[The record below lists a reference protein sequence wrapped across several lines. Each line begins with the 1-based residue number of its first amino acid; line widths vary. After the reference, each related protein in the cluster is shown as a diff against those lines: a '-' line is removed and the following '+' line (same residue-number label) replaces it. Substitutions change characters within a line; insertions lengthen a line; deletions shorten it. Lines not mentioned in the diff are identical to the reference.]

1 MSTPASDS
9 PSLAGATP
17 AANGAAG
24 SNTPASSGTAPSAAG
39 TSSAVPAGSATHAP
53 AGVPQIPFRI
63 GQGYDLHVLV
73 EGRPLIIGGVHVEHP
88 LGLAGHSD
96 ADVLAHAITD
106 ALLGAAGQGD
116 IGHHFPDTDPAF
128 RGADSLVLL
137 REAMASVRARGWQLG
152 NIDATIIAQQPKM
165 KPWLPGM
172 ITALSGAIGC
182 DPSQINLKAKT
193 NEKVGTVGRCESIA
207 ALASALLVR

>member
-1 MSTPASDS
+1 MT
-9 PSLAGATP
+9 
-17 AANGAAG
+17 ANP
-24 SNTPASSGTAPSAAG
+24 NTLNPG
-39 TSSAVPAGSATHAP
+39 TSQAAP
-53 AGVPQIPFRI
+53 APQTGHVPQGVDLPPDIPFRI

-106 ALLGAAGQGD
+106 ALLGAAGLGD

-128 RGADSLVLL
+128 KGADSMVLL
-137 REAMASVRARGWQLG
+137 KEAMASVRARGWRLG

-172 ITALSGAIGC
+172 ITALSAAIGC
-182 DPSQINLKAKT
+182 HPAQINVKAKT

>member
-1 MSTPASDS
+1 MTAKPHTPN
-9 PSLAGATP
+9 P
-17 AANGAAG
+17 
-24 SNTPASSGTAPSAAG
+24 G
-39 TSSAVPAGSATHAP
+39 TSQAAPAPQTGHAP
-53 AGVPQIPFRI
+53 QSVDLPPDIPFRI

-106 ALLGAAGQGD
+106 ALLGAAGLGD

-128 RGADSLVLL
+128 KGADSMVLL
-137 REAMASVRARGWQLG
+137 KEAMAAVRARGWRLG

-172 ITALSGAIGC
+172 ITALSAAIGC
-182 DPSQINLKAKT
+182 HPAQINLKAKT

>member
-1 MSTPASDS
+1 MTQQ
-9 PSLAGATP
+9 AGHDE
-17 AANGAAG
+17 GL
-24 SNTPASSGTAPSAAG
+24 S
-39 TSSAVPAGSATHAP
+39 
-53 AGVPQIPFRI
+53 IPFRI

-73 EGRPLIIGGVHVEHP
+73 PDRPLIIGGVHVTHP

-106 ALLGAAGQGD
+106 ALLGAAGLGD
-116 IGHHFPDTDPAF
+116 IGHHFPDTDPAYKD
-128 RGADSLVLL
+128 ADSLVLL
-137 REAMASVRARGWQLG
+137 REAMTAVRAKGFRLG

-172 ITALSGAIGC
+172 IDKLSAAIGC
-182 DPSQINLKAKT
+182 EPAQINLKAKT

-207 ALASALLVR
+207 ALATALLVR

>member
-1 MSTPASDS
+1 MSSSHPASPIPTPATRAAASTPAPHGSTHAAS
-9 PSLAGATP
+9 GAH
-17 AANGAAG
+17 AG
-24 SNTPASSGTAPSAAG
+24 SDAQPGVAA
-39 TSSAVPAGSATHAP
+39 AVPA
-53 AGVPQIPFRI
+53 VPFRI

-106 ALLGAAGQGD
+106 ALLGAAGLGD

-137 REAMASVRARGWQLG
+137 KEAMAAVRARGWQLG

-182 DPSQINLKAKT
+182 DPAQINLKAKT

>member
-1 MSTPASDS
+1 MSSSHPASPIPTPATRAAASS
-9 PSLAGATP
+9 PAPHGSTHAASGAH
-17 AANGAAG
+17 AG
-24 SNTPASSGTAPSAAG
+24 SDAQPGVAA
-39 TSSAVPAGSATHAP
+39 AVTT
-53 AGVPQIPFRI
+53 IPFRI

-106 ALLGAAGQGD
+106 ALLGAAGLGD

-137 REAMASVRARGWQLG
+137 KDAMAAVRARGWQLG

-182 DPSQINLKAKT
+182 DPAQINLKAKT

>member
-1 MSTPASDS
+1 MTAKPHTPNSGASH
-9 PSLAGATP
+9 ATP
-17 AANGAAG
+17 TTPSG
-24 SNTPASSGTAPSAAG
+24 S
-39 TSSAVPAGSATHAP
+39 VPQTGHAP
-53 AGVPQIPFRI
+53 QGVDLPPEIPFRI

-106 ALLGAAGQGD
+106 ALLGAAGLGD

-128 RGADSLVLL
+128 KGADSMVLL
-137 REAMASVRARGWQLG
+137 KEAMAAVRARGWRLG

-172 ITALSGAIGC
+172 ITALSAAIGC
-182 DPSQINLKAKT
+182 HPAQINVKAKT

>member
-1 MSTPASDS
+1 MSSSHPASPIPTPATRAAASS
-9 PSLAGATP
+9 PAPHGSTHAASGAH
-17 AANGAAG
+17 AG
-24 SNTPASSGTAPSAAG
+24 SDAQPGVAA
-39 TSSAVPAGSATHAP
+39 AVTT
-53 AGVPQIPFRI
+53 IPFRI

-106 ALLGAAGQGD
+106 ALLGAAGLGD

-128 RGADSLVLL
+128 KGADSMVLL
-137 REAMASVRARGWQLG
+137 KEAMAAVRARGWRLG

-172 ITALSGAIGC
+172 ITALSAAIGC
-182 DPSQINLKAKT
+182 HPAQINVKAKT

>member
-1 MSTPASDS
+1 MSSSHPASPIPTPATRAAASTPAPHGS
-9 PSLAGATP
+9 PHAASGAH
-17 AANGAAG
+17 AG
-24 SNTPASSGTAPSAAG
+24 SD
-39 TSSAVPAGSATHAP
+39 V
-53 AGVPQIPFRI
+53 PFRI

-106 ALLGAAGQGD
+106 ALLGAAGLGD

-137 REAMASVRARGWQLG
+137 KEAMAAVRARGWQLG

-182 DPSQINLKAKT
+182 DPAQINLKAKT

>member
-1 MSTPASDS
+1 MT
-9 PSLAGATP
+9 
-17 AANGAAG
+17 ANP
-24 SNTPASSGTAPSAAG
+24 NTPNPGASHAAP
-39 TSSAVPAGSATHAP
+39 P
-53 AGVPQIPFRI
+53 PQTGHDPQDGGLPPDIPFRI

-106 ALLGAAGQGD
+106 ALLGAAGLGD

-128 RGADSLVLL
+128 KGADSMVLL
-137 REAMASVRARGWQLG
+137 KEAMAAVRARGWRLG

-172 ITALSGAIGC
+172 ITALSAAIGC
-182 DPSQINLKAKT
+182 HPAQINVKAKT

>member
-1 MSTPASDS
+1 MSSSHPASPIPTPATRAAASS
-9 PSLAGATP
+9 PAPHGSTHAASGAH
-17 AANGAAG
+17 AG
-24 SNTPASSGTAPSAAG
+24 SDAQPGVAA
-39 TSSAVPAGSATHAP
+39 AVTT
-53 AGVPQIPFRI
+53 IPFRI

-106 ALLGAAGQGD
+106 ALLGAAGLGD

-137 REAMASVRARGWQLG
+137 KEAMAAVRARGWQLG

-172 ITALSGAIGC
+172 ITALSAAIGC
-182 DPSQINLKAKT
+182 HPAQINVKAKT

>member
-1 MSTPASDS
+1 MSSSHPASPIPTPATR
-9 PSLAGATP
+9 A
-17 AANGAAG
+17 AAG
-24 SNTPASSGTAPSAAG
+24 SPAPHGSTHAASGAHAGSDAQPGVAA
-39 TSSAVPAGSATHAP
+39 AVPA
-53 AGVPQIPFRI
+53 VPFRI

-106 ALLGAAGQGD
+106 ALLGAAGLGD

-137 REAMASVRARGWQLG
+137 KEAMAAVRARGWQLG
-152 NIDATIIAQQPKM
+152 NIDATIVAQRPKFAPYIEEMRRNIAEKLDLELDQV
-165 KPWLPGM
+165 
-172 ITALSGAIGC
+172 
-182 DPSQINLKAKT
+182 NVKAT
-193 NEKVGTVGRCESIA
+193 TEEKLGFTGEEKGISAYAV
-207 ALASALLVR
+207 ASLERMEEK

>member
-1 MSTPASDS
+1 MTQQQGHDDGLS
-9 PSLAGATP
+9 
-17 AANGAAG
+17 
-24 SNTPASSGTAPSAAG
+24 
-39 TSSAVPAGSATHAP
+39 
-53 AGVPQIPFRI
+53 IPFRI

-73 EGRPLIIGGVHVEHP
+73 PDRPLIIGGVHVEHP

-106 ALLGAAGQGD
+106 ALLGAAGLGD
-116 IGHHFPDTDPAF
+116 IGHHFPDTDPAYKD
-128 RGADSLVLL
+128 ADSMVLL
-137 REAMASVRARGWQLG
+137 RDAMASVRARGFRLG

-172 ITALSGAIGC
+172 IARMSEVLSC

-207 ALASALLVR
+207 ALATALLVR

>member
-1 MSTPASDS
+1 MTAKPHTPNSGASH
-9 PSLAGATP
+9 ATP
-17 AANGAAG
+17 TTPSG
-24 SNTPASSGTAPSAAG
+24 S
-39 TSSAVPAGSATHAP
+39 VPQTGHAP
-53 AGVPQIPFRI
+53 QGVDLPPEIPFRI

-106 ALLGAAGQGD
+106 ALLGAAGLGD

-128 RGADSLVLL
+128 KGADSMVLL
-137 REAMASVRARGWQLG
+137 KEAMAAVRARGWRLG

-172 ITALSGAIGC
+172 ITALSTAIGC
-182 DPSQINLKAKT
+182 HPAQINVKAKT

>member
-1 MSTPASDS
+1 MT
-9 PSLAGATP
+9 
-17 AANGAAG
+17 ANP
-24 SNTPASSGTAPSAAG
+24 NTPNPG
-39 TSSAVPAGSATHAP
+39 TSQAAPAPQTGHAP
-53 AGVPQIPFRI
+53 QDVGLPPDIPFRI

-106 ALLGAAGQGD
+106 ALLGAAGLGD

-128 RGADSLVLL
+128 KGADSMVLL
-137 REAMASVRARGWQLG
+137 KEAMAAVRARGWRLG

-172 ITALSGAIGC
+172 ITALSAAIGC
-182 DPSQINLKAKT
+182 PSAPDN
-193 NEKVGTVGRCESIA
+193 V
-207 ALASALLVR
+207 

>member
-1 MSTPASDS
+1 MTAKPNTPNPGASHAA
-9 PSLAGATP
+9 PATP
-17 AANGAAG
+17 
-24 SNTPASSGTAPSAAG
+24 S
-39 TSSAVPAGSATHAP
+39 GSAPQTDNAP
-53 AGVPQIPFRI
+53 QDVDLPPDIPFRI

-106 ALLGAAGQGD
+106 ALLGAAGLGD

-128 RGADSLVLL
+128 KGADSMVLL
-137 REAMASVRARGWQLG
+137 KEAMAAVRARGWRLG

-172 ITALSGAIGC
+172 ITALSAAIGC
-182 DPSQINLKAKT
+182 HPAQINLKAKT

>member
-1 MSTPASDS
+1 MT
-9 PSLAGATP
+9 
-17 AANGAAG
+17 ANP
-24 SNTPASSGTAPSAAG
+24 NTPNPGASQAAPAPQTG
-39 TSSAVPAGSATHAP
+39 HAP
-53 AGVPQIPFRI
+53 QDVGLPPDIPFRI

-106 ALLGAAGQGD
+106 ALLGAAGLGD

-128 RGADSLVLL
+128 KGADSMVLL
-137 REAMASVRARGWQLG
+137 KEAMASVRARGWRLG

-172 ITALSGAIGC
+172 ITALSAAIGC
-182 DPSQINLKAKT
+182 HPAQINVKAKT

>member
-1 MSTPASDS
+1 MTAKPHTPN
-9 PSLAGATP
+9 P
-17 AANGAAG
+17 
-24 SNTPASSGTAPSAAG
+24 G
-39 TSSAVPAGSATHAP
+39 TSQAAPAPQTGHAP
-53 AGVPQIPFRI
+53 QSVDLPPDIPCRI

-106 ALLGAAGQGD
+106 ALLGAAGLGD

-128 RGADSLVLL
+128 KGADSMVLL
-137 REAMASVRARGWQLG
+137 KEAMAAVRARGWRLG

-172 ITALSGAIGC
+172 ITALSAAIGC
-182 DPSQINLKAKT
+182 HPAQINLKAKT

>member
-1 MSTPASDS
+1 MSSSHPASPIPTPATR
-9 PSLAGATP
+9 A
-17 AANGAAG
+17 AAG
-24 SNTPASSGTAPSAAG
+24 SPAPHGSTHAASGAHAGSDAQPGVAA
-39 TSSAVPAGSATHAP
+39 AVPA
-53 AGVPQIPFRI
+53 VPFRI

-106 ALLGAAGQGD
+106 ALLGAAGLGD

-137 REAMASVRARGWQLG
+137 KEAMAAVRARGWQLG

-182 DPSQINLKAKT
+182 DPAQINLKAKT

>member
-1 MSTPASDS
+1 MTAKPHTPNSGASH
-9 PSLAGATP
+9 ATP
-17 AANGAAG
+17 TTPSG
-24 SNTPASSGTAPSAAG
+24 S
-39 TSSAVPAGSATHAP
+39 VPQTGHAP
-53 AGVPQIPFRI
+53 QDVGLPPDIPFRI

-106 ALLGAAGQGD
+106 ALLGAAGLGD

-128 RGADSLVLL
+128 KGADSMVLL
-137 REAMASVRARGWQLG
+137 KEAMAAVRARGWRLG

-172 ITALSGAIGC
+172 ITALSTAIGC
-182 DPSQINLKAKT
+182 HPAQINVKAKT

>member
-1 MSTPASDS
+1 MTAKPHTP
-9 PSLAGATP
+9 
-17 AANGAAG
+17 N
-24 SNTPASSGTAPSAAG
+24 SGTSHAAPTTPSG
-39 TSSAVPAGSATHAP
+39 SVPQTGHAP
-53 AGVPQIPFRI
+53 QGVNLPPEIPFRI

-106 ALLGAAGQGD
+106 ALLGAAGLGD

-128 RGADSLVLL
+128 KGADSMVLL
-137 REAMASVRARGWQLG
+137 KEAMAAVRARGWRLG

-172 ITALSGAIGC
+172 ITALSAAIGC
-182 DPSQINLKAKT
+182 HPAQINVKAKT

>member
-1 MSTPASDS
+1 MTANPNTPNPGASQ
-9 PSLAGATP
+9 ATP
-17 AANGAAG
+17 PPQTG
-24 SNTPASSGTAPSAAG
+24 
-39 TSSAVPAGSATHAP
+39 HAP
-53 AGVPQIPFRI
+53 QDVGLPPDIPFRI

-106 ALLGAAGQGD
+106 ALLGAAGLGD

-128 RGADSLVLL
+128 KGADSMVLL
-137 REAMASVRARGWQLG
+137 KEAMAAVRARGWRLG

-172 ITALSGAIGC
+172 ITALSAAIGC
-182 DPSQINLKAKT
+182 HPAQINVKAKT

>member
-1 MSTPASDS
+1 MSSSHPASPIPTPATRAAASS
-9 PSLAGATP
+9 PAPHGSTHAASGAY
-17 AANGAAG
+17 AG
-24 SNTPASSGTAPSAAG
+24 SDAQPGVAA
-39 TSSAVPAGSATHAP
+39 AVTT
-53 AGVPQIPFRI
+53 IPFRI

-106 ALLGAAGQGD
+106 ALLGAAGLGD

-137 REAMASVRARGWQLG
+137 KEAMAAVRARGWQLG

-182 DPSQINLKAKT
+182 DPAQINLKAKT

>member
-1 MSTPASDS
+1 MT
-9 PSLAGATP
+9 
-17 AANGAAG
+17 ANP
-24 SNTPASSGTAPSAAG
+24 NTLNPG
-39 TSSAVPAGSATHAP
+39 TSQAAP
-53 AGVPQIPFRI
+53 APQTGHVPQGVDLPPDIPFRI

-106 ALLGAAGQGD
+106 ALLGAAGLGD

-128 RGADSLVLL
+128 KGADSMVLL
-137 REAMASVRARGWQLG
+137 KEAMAAVRARGWRLG

-172 ITALSGAIGC
+172 ITALSAAIGC
-182 DPSQINLKAKT
+182 HPAQINVKAKT

>member
-1 MSTPASDS
+1 MSSSHPASPIPTPATRAAASS
-9 PSLAGATP
+9 PAPHGSTHAASGAH
-17 AANGAAG
+17 AG
-24 SNTPASSGTAPSAAG
+24 SDAQPGVAA
-39 TSSAVPAGSATHAP
+39 AVTT
-53 AGVPQIPFRI
+53 IPFRI

-106 ALLGAAGQGD
+106 ALLGAAGLGD

-128 RGADSLVLL
+128 RGADSLVL
-137 REAMASVRARGWQLG
+137 RKEAMAAVRARGWQLG

-182 DPSQINLKAKT
+182 DPAQINLKAKT

>member
-1 MSTPASDS
+1 MSSSHPASPIPTLATRAAASS
-9 PSLAGATP
+9 PAPHGSTHAASGAH
-17 AANGAAG
+17 AG
-24 SNTPASSGTAPSAAG
+24 SDAQPGVAA
-39 TSSAVPAGSATHAP
+39 AVTT
-53 AGVPQIPFRI
+53 IPFRI

-106 ALLGAAGQGD
+106 ALLGAAGLGD

-137 REAMASVRARGWQLG
+137 KEAMAAVRARGWQLG

-182 DPSQINLKAKT
+182 DPAQINLKAKT

>member
-1 MSTPASDS
+1 MT
-9 PSLAGATP
+9 
-17 AANGAAG
+17 ANP
-24 SNTPASSGTAPSAAG
+24 NTPNPG
-39 TSSAVPAGSATHAP
+39 TSHAAPAPQTGHAP
-53 AGVPQIPFRI
+53 QDVGLPPDIPFRI

-106 ALLGAAGQGD
+106 ALLGAAGLGD

-128 RGADSLVLL
+128 KGADSMVLL
-137 REAMASVRARGWQLG
+137 KEAMASVRARGWRLG

-172 ITALSGAIGC
+172 ITALSAAIGC
-182 DPSQINLKAKT
+182 HPAQINVKAKT

>member
-1 MSTPASDS
+1 MCWWK
-9 PSLAGATP
+9 GV
-17 AANGAAG
+17 GRRQRERG
-24 SNTPASSGTAPSAAG
+24 SGGGGTEPPLVMHRG
-39 TSSAVPAGSATHAP
+39 TSRQVCG
-53 AGVPQIPFRI
+53 
-63 GQGYDLHVLV
+63 LW
-73 EGRPLIIGGVHVEHP
+73 PLIIGGVHVEHP

-106 ALLGAAGQGD
+106 ALLGAAGLGD

-128 RGADSLVLL
+128 KGADSMVLL
-137 REAMASVRARGWQLG
+137 KEAMAAVRARGWRLG

-172 ITALSGAIGC
+172 ITALSAAIGC
-182 DPSQINLKAKT
+182 HPAQINVKAKT

>member
-1 MSTPASDS
+1 MTAKPHTPNSGASH
-9 PSLAGATP
+9 ATP
-17 AANGAAG
+17 TTPSG
-24 SNTPASSGTAPSAAG
+24 S
-39 TSSAVPAGSATHAP
+39 VPQTGHAP
-53 AGVPQIPFRI
+53 QGVDLPPDIPFRI

-106 ALLGAAGQGD
+106 ALLGAAGLGD

-128 RGADSLVLL
+128 KGADSMVLL
-137 REAMASVRARGWQLG
+137 KEAMAAVRARGWRLG

-172 ITALSGAIGC
+172 ITALSTAIGC
-182 DPSQINLKAKT
+182 HPAQINVKAKT

>member
-1 MSTPASDS
+1 MSSSHPASPIPTPATRAAASS
-9 PSLAGATP
+9 PAPHGSTHAASGAH
-17 AANGAAG
+17 AG
-24 SNTPASSGTAPSAAG
+24 SDAQPGVAA
-39 TSSAVPAGSATHAP
+39 AVTT
-53 AGVPQIPFRI
+53 IPFRI

-106 ALLGAAGQGD
+106 ALLGAAGLGD
-116 IGHHFPDTDPAF
+116 VGHHFPDTDPAF

-137 REAMASVRARGWQLG
+137 KEAMAAVRARGWQLG

-182 DPSQINLKAKT
+182 DPAQINLKAKT

>member
-1 MSTPASDS
+1 MSSSHPASPIPTPATRAAASS
-9 PSLAGATP
+9 PAPHGSTHAASGAH
-17 AANGAAG
+17 AG
-24 SNTPASSGTAPSAAG
+24 SDAQPGVAA
-39 TSSAVPAGSATHAP
+39 AVPA
-53 AGVPQIPFRI
+53 VPFRI

-106 ALLGAAGQGD
+106 ALLGAAGLGD

-137 REAMASVRARGWQLG
+137 KEAMAAVRARGWQLG

-182 DPSQINLKAKT
+182 DPAQINLKAKT

>member
-1 MSTPASDS
+1 MSSSHPASPIPTPATRAATSTPAPHGSTHAAS
-9 PSLAGATP
+9 GAH
-17 AANGAAG
+17 AG
-24 SNTPASSGTAPSAAG
+24 SDVQPGVAA
-39 TSSAVPAGSATHAP
+39 AVPA
-53 AGVPQIPFRI
+53 VPFRI

-106 ALLGAAGQGD
+106 ALLGAAGLGD

-137 REAMASVRARGWQLG
+137 KEAMAAVRARGWQLG

-182 DPSQINLKAKT
+182 DPAQINLKAKT